1 MPELISYL
9 PEVLRGV
16 YEFRQLAAAESVELS
31 AADEELKN
39 IVADNFIETL
49 TERGCSRWEKMLG
62 ITPKSP
68 DDIEVRRFRI
78 LSKLNEELP
87 FTFKGLKRQ
96 LAILCGG
103 DGFTAELD
111 NKKYL
116 LSVQVALTAKNQY
129 DEVGKLL
136 EREIPAN
143 MEISLSLKY
152 NQHLLFSDRTHGSLA
167 AYTHEH
173 LRNEVMT

>member
-16 YEFRQLAAAESVELS
+16 YEFRQLAAAEEAELS
-31 AADEELKN
+31 AADGELRA
-39 IVADNFIETL
+39 IAADSFIATL

-62 ITPKSP
+62 IAPKAT

-87 FTFKGLKRQ
+87 FTFRGLKRQ
-96 LAILCGG
+96 LAILCGEE
-103 DGFTAELD
+103 GFTAKLD
-111 NKKYL
+111 GERYL
-116 LSVQVALTAKNQY
+116 LSVQVALTAKNQF
-129 DEVGKLL
+129 DEVGRLL
-136 EREIPAN
+136 ERITPAN
-143 MEISLSLKY
+143 VEISIGLKY
-152 NQHLLFSDRTHGSLA
+152 NQHALLARFTHGELSRR
-167 AYTHEH
+167 THEH

>member
-1 MPELISYL
+1 M
-9 PEVLRGV
+9 
-16 YEFRQLAAAESVELS
+16 
-31 AADEELKN
+31 
-39 IVADNFIETL
+39 
-49 TERGCSRWEKMLG
+49 
-62 ITPKSP
+62 
-68 DDIEVRRFRI
+68 
-78 LSKLNEELP
+78 
-87 FTFKGLKRQ
+87 
-96 LAILCGG
+96 CGG

>member
-16 YEFRQLAAAESVELS
+16 YEFRQLTGAENVEIKAASDEL
-31 AADEELKN
+31 EN
-39 IVADNFIETL
+39 IAADNFIDTL
-49 TERGCSRWEKMLG
+49 TERGCSRWEKMLD
-62 ITPKSP
+62 ITPKSL
-68 DDIEVRRFRI
+68 DDIGIRRFRI

-111 NKKYL
+111 NNKYL
-116 LSVQVALTAKNQY
+116 LSVQVALTVKNQY

-143 MEISLSLKY
+143 IEISLSLKY
-152 NQHLLFSDRTHGSLA
+152 NQHFSFSGYTHADLA